1 MTAHVS
7 NPQMEKFCARVLQA
21 PEMAAIAEHLSH
33 CAVCQFLFHETF
45 QRRRNY
51 SPVTIN
57 LSPEYWFRDDHL
69 DYEQMV
75 ELVENRLD
83 DVDQGIINIHLEA
96 CARCS
101 EDLRSFREF
110 VRQIEPAVRASHL
123 PKRQKTFTW
132 SKWPVIDW
140 KFGYAAAV
148 LIIIGVVT
156 LIAILVGRDG
166 VAIQPIR
173 DAASSLTNP
182 VSPLPSAV
190 TSASPQPTTDIEQ
203 PGHSIGGIPSPS
215 PVQSRPK
222 YLQAPGTKLPQA
234 AIFSLNDS
242 GRKITFDKSGK
253 ISGLGKLPSSVQ
265 QSVNEALL
273 ANDIDKPDVL
283 DEIVVGSSA
292 SRGVSGAESP
302 FKLISPNKT
311 VIEEARPVFR
321 WEPLKEATGYQV
333 HIAALGSREVLSSA
347 KLSSDTVQWIPE
359 APLKRGVIYK
369 WAVTAIVN
377 GEEVSS
383 PAASA
388 PEARFGTLSEKEML
402 ELGQLKKAPSHLALG
417 VFYARA
423 GMLAEAERE
432 FQSLASDNPQSQIA
446 IKLLRRIQSWR

>member
-1 MTAHVS
+1 
-7 NPQMEKFCARVLQA
+7 MEKFCARVLQA

-33 CAVCQFLFHETF
+33 CAACQFLFHETF

-83 DVDQGIINIHLEA
+83 DKDQGIINIHLEA
-96 CARCS
+96 CAQCS

-110 VRQIEPAVRASHL
+110 VRQIEPAVRASQL
-123 PKRQKTFTW
+123 PKRQKTSTW
-132 SKWPVIDW
+132 WKWPVIDW

-148 LIIIGVVT
+148 LVIIGVVT

-166 VAIQPIR
+166 ITKQPDR
-173 DAASSLTNP
+173 DVASSPTNP

-190 TSASPQPTTDIEQ
+190 TLASPQSTTDIEQ
-203 PGHSIGGIPSPS
+203 PGPSIGGIPSPS
-215 PVQSRPK
+215 PGQNRPK
-222 YLQAPGTKLPQA
+222 DLQALGSGSNTTRPHQA
-234 AIFSLNDS
+234 AIFSLNDG

-265 QSVNEALL
+265 QSVNETLL
-273 ANDIDKPDVL
+273 ANDINKPDVL
-283 DEIVVGSSA
+283 DEIIVGSSA

-321 WEPLKEATGYQV
+321 WEPLKEAIGYQV

-388 PEARFGTLSEKEML
+388 PEARFGILSDKEML
-402 ELGQLKKAPSHLALG
+402 ELVQLKKSSSHLVLG
-417 VFYARA
+417 VFYART

-432 FQSLASDNPQSQIA
+432 FQSLVNDNPQSEIA